1 MLEVVTS
8 NYARSIGYFQRAAA
22 RAEMGEQL
30 DEALEDAERALRLSP
45 RDMRQFPL
53 AAKGWVHYKRKEFAR
68 AVECLSRAAELGET
82 PTGLAHLGLAYLAV
96 GDAKAA
102 RKAFDRAKRRG
113 GRSTGAARRPGGQ
126 DARADPAEPPADREG
141 LEPAGAPEEPDG
153 LRLEAGLGAPAD
165 PSRSTDFACTDF
177 P

>member
-8 NYARSIGYFQRAAA
+8 NFARSIGYFQRAAA

-82 PTGLAHLGLAYLAV
+82 PTGLAHLGLACLAV
-96 GDAKAA
+96 GDVKSA

-113 GRSTGAARRPGGQ
+113 GRSTERHGGLEARMLEQIRRNLQLTEKVSSRPG
-126 DARADPAEPPADREG
+126 RRK
-141 LEPAGAPEEPDG
+141 
-153 LRLEAGLGAPAD
+153 
-165 PSRSTDFACTDF
+165 SRTS
-177 P
+177 